1 MSGFT
6 LMELLVAAAVF
17 LVITSTAFSLF
28 NQHLKLATRQ
38 ENLSAVNI
46 GMRNAMAQLEMDL
59 AASGQN
65 VLGTV
70 QSGPS
75 PFGLGVIIQNR
86 LPGVAPTCQLNAD
99 LSYPIPSACFDSL
112 IIPTVKL
119 CAAAGGTT
127 APVLVTTAA
136 DNLNTNNS
144 IVATDNN
151 PGANMA
157 NDASCFQVG
166 DEIMVLSYNG
176 GTSNFSCNGTP
187 FYYCVAFVTLT
198 ANATAAAP
206 NITLTHTL
214 AAANGQ
220 AAGCPG
226 ASCTDPLGLM
236 GSGPSSGFQLA
247 QSASFTLGAYLVD
260 LGTAASTVTYSVQPN
275 PSNAADP
282 QLMRC
287 IAGVCSAVVDQV
299 IGFKLGA
306 ALWDNKLATGTDIAN
321 YFYNAANYCNG
332 ALADCSVSPPPAA
345 GIDPYDF
352 SLVRAVRISMIA
364 RTTPHT
370 DQSLYS
376 FKNGFDAGP
385 YLVQQ
390 SAVVV
395 DLRNMSNN
403 DTSN

>member
-59 AASGQN
+59 AAGGQN
-65 VLGTV
+65 MLGTV
-70 QSGPS
+70 QGAAPV
-75 PFGLGVIIQNR
+75 FGLGVNITNNM
-86 LPGVAPTCQLNAD
+86 PGTAATCKLNAD
-99 LSYPIPSACFDSL
+99 LSYPIPSACFDAL
-112 IIPTVKL
+112 TIPAVKP

-127 APVLVTTAA
+127 APVLVTTTS
-136 DNLNTNNS
+136 DNLSTSNS
-144 IVATDNN
+144 IVSTDNN

-157 NDASCFQVG
+157 NDASCFQTG
-166 DEIMVLSYNG
+166 DEILVLSTNG
-176 GTSNFSCNGTP
+176 GVSNMTCDGVNS

-198 ANATAAAP
+198 ANATSAGTT
-206 NITLTHTL
+206 ITLTHNLT
-214 AAANGQ
+214 AANGQ
-220 AAGCPG
+220 ASGCPG
-226 ASCTDPLGLM
+226 AACTDPLGLM
-236 GSGPSSGFQLA
+236 GTTGFQKA
-247 QSASFTLGAYLVD
+247 QSSTFTNGAYLVD
-260 LGTAASTVTYSVQPN
+260 LGSAANTVTYSVQPN
-275 PSNAADP
+275 PTNAADP

-287 IAGVCSAVVDQV
+287 TAGVCSAVVDQV
-299 IGFKLGA
+299 IGFKIGA
-306 ALWDNKLATGTDIAN
+306 ALWDNKLSTGTDIAN

-332 ALADCSVSPPPAA
+332 ASADCSVSPPPAN
-345 GIDPYDF
+345 DPYDY
-352 SLVRAVRISMIA
+352 SLVRAVRISMVA

-370 DQSLYS
+370 DQSLYT
-376 FKNGFDAGP
+376 FQNGFDAGP

-403 DTSN
+403 EFGN